1 MEQLFIQ
8 NGFFYANR
16 CNIHYY
22 IIGIKMKKI
31 AKKYT
36 FFLGKNI
43 IIGAKGAKILV
54 VSQGQG
60 WSNINTWLQFI
71 GTVHEIDTLHQKK

>member
-1 MEQLFIQ
+1 
-8 NGFFYANR
+8 
-16 CNIHYY
+16 
-22 IIGIKMKKI
+22 MKKF

-36 FFLGKNI
+36 FFLGKNT
-43 IIGAKGAKILV
+43 IIGAKGANILV

-71 GTVHEIDTLHQKK
+71 GTVHEIDTLHHKK

>member
-1 MEQLFIQ
+1 LFVPYGTVIYPKWV
-8 NGFFYANR
+8 FL
-16 CNIHYY
+16 CHY
-22 IIGIKMKKI
+22 IIGIKMKKF

-36 FFLGKNI
+36 FFLGKNT
-43 IIGAKGAKILV
+43 IIGAKGANILV

-71 GTVHEIDTLHQKK
+71 GTVHEIDTLHHKK